1 MQNLSPGNIGLA
13 GGLFIAGGLLAF
25 MDEGLA
31 INRKTAST
39 LNQIITLGGSKKAFQ
54 QDLGKNL
61 ILVGLGVVAAQ
72 ANLMA

>member
-25 MDEGLA
+25 MDESLA
-31 INRKTAST
+31 INKKTAST
-39 LNQIITLGGSKKAFQ
+39 LNQILTLGGNDKGFQ
-54 QDLGKNL
+54 QDLGKTL
-61 ILVGLGVVAAQ
+61 ILVCLGVAAAQ